1 MFNFLHGYGP
11 SLLEGAFITVTLSV
25 VSLLIA
31 TILGLITASMK
42 LSKVR
47 SLEIIG
53 GIYTTVI
60 RGIPDLVMM
69 LLIFF
74 GGQVLVN
81 RAVQGLGYDGYIDIN
96 PFIAGS
102 MTIGL
107 IYGAYLAETFRGA
120 FLAVPVGQA
129 EAAKACGMNSWTIF
143 SRIMFP
149 QMTRHALPSFGN
161 NWLVLVKSTA
171 LVSVIGL
178 EDVVRMSDLAG
189 GSTHK
194 PFNFWVACALIYL
207 AITSVSNVIQSW
219 LEDRYNV
226 GHKEEGR

>member
-1 MFNFLHGYGP
+1 M
-11 SLLEGAFITVTLSV
+11 
-25 VSLLIA
+25 
-31 TILGLITASMK
+31 
-42 LSKVR
+42 
-47 SLEIIG
+47 
-53 GIYTTVI
+53 
-60 RGIPDLVMM
+60 
-69 LLIFF
+69 

-81 RAVQGLGYDGYIDIN
+81 RIVQGLGYDGYIDIN

-102 MTIGL
+102 LTIGL

-120 FLAVPVGQA
+120 FLAVPIGQS
-129 EAAKACGMNSWTIF
+129 EAAKACGMSSWTVF
-143 SRIMFP
+143 SRILLP

-178 EDVVRMSDLAG
+178 EDVVRMSNLAG
-189 GSTHK
+189 GSTQK

-207 AITSVSNVIQSW
+207 AITSVSNLIQSH

-226 GHKEEGR
+226 GHKKEGQ